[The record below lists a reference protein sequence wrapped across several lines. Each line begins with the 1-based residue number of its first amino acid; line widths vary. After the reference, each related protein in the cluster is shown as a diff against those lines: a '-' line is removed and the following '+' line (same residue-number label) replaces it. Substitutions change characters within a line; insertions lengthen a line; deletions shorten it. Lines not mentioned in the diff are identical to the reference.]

1 MAGIASQQNGKLGG
15 RPKGSKNWDT
25 IAIEKAREYYLEQV
39 AKHLPPLVSI
49 HLEEAFQPEN
59 QKEREYIFNQIV
71 GKPKESLEVQIDGNL
86 KVDF

>member
-1 MAGIASQQNGKLGG
+1 MAGITSANNGKLGG

-25 IAIEKAREYYLEQV
+25 IAVEKAREYYLEQV

-59 QKEREYIFNQIV
+59 QKEREYALNQIL
-71 GKPKESLEVQIDGNL
+71 GKPKESVEVDIKGNL
-86 KVDF
+86 KVDV